1 MKHLLQLLV
10 VGLLTAGVGLALTLP
25 AESSSPSNANAPTY
39 SGNGKG
45 ERDGALIEQCAFF
58 AADAVRG
65 DPSLN
70 GDAIFVLCLD
80 ENGVWAI

>member
-1 MKHLLQLLV
+1 MKAAIALLI
-10 VGLLTAGVGLALTLP
+10 LLTLNGCD
-25 AESSSPSNANAPTY
+25 SPSNGKGNEPTY

-45 ERDGALIEQCAFF
+45 ERDAEIIKQCAFH
-58 AADAVRG
+58 AADQ

-70 GDAIFVLCLD
+70 RDALFVLCLD